1 MLLHQHVPD
10 ALLMHELGQ
19 LAMNH
24 LPSHEPPP
32 FNPELQPRSLDDS
45 DSEDEIDRISRS
57 HGHLGGSVRDPW
69 WRDMAQDSDLQATS
83 SGPPNPRLLR
93 RLQYWRIPAFEF
105 RKESHEKRHF
115 HPVFPPPDQLAQY
128 IQRYFEAFNPARPIF
143 NRPLF
148 EKQLLSPDAMQDKH
162 FAAAVLLICALSE
175 GQIAADNGLRTEN
188 GKPAGWDFFDQ
199 VEPFLRMPTP
209 AEPRLLDVQIFYLA
223 AVYMALMLAFQLRAH
238 LRRSYQQQPN
248 LNDELRKRTF
258 WSLVSVDRLTA
269 SLYGRPLYIKDESFD
284 LELPLEVDDGCWD
297 ISKPSYPL
305 IRPPTGGLSSCSFF
319 VWNTRLLL
327 ILGYSSR
334 TVYSIN
340 RSRLLMGFVGADWEQ
355 KITDQLDKLLTD
367 WMNNLPNYLRWTPS
381 STNLD
386 FFITSSLLH
395 LTYYALQITTRNP
408 FARTTARDFNLA
420 HKSKSTGINLAE
432 SLAVCTDAALTCS
445 DILDAICK
453 KHPRCFGLP
462 GFVEPPYVSCLVLLV
477 NLFGFKS
484 HLPQERLS
492 RLLRGVRACLDA
504 LFLISARFKVAERKW
519 EILNNLASTLEF
531 TLPPSVH
538 PPLTKTPEIQV
549 EEPQRVL
556 SPPDTTATSSPW
568 PGSGST
574 RSSLSPPNTYASQ
587 LFPPAVETPPPTHF
601 TDMVPSPLQRE
612 LTKIS
617 ANHPNGV
624 VAYPPLESRGYPGT
638 FNMPS
643 QRVV

>member
-1 MLLHQHVPD
+1 
-10 ALLMHELGQ
+10 
-19 LAMNH
+19 
-24 LPSHEPPP
+24 
-32 FNPELQPRSLDDS
+32 
-45 DSEDEIDRISRS
+45 
-57 HGHLGGSVRDPW
+57 
-69 WRDMAQDSDLQATS
+69 MAQDSDLQATS

-105 RKESHEKRHF
+105 RGESHENASFIQSF
-115 HPVFPPPDQLAQY
+115 HRRTRLRSISNVTSKHSTRPAHLSPPSF
-128 IQRYFEAFNPARPIF
+128 REAIA
-143 NRPLF
+143 
-148 EKQLLSPDAMQDKH
+148 EPDAMQDKH

-223 AVYMALMLAFQLRAH
+223 A
-238 LRRSYQQQPN
+238 PN

-420 HKSKSTGINLAE
+420 HESKSTGIDLAE

-492 RLLRGVRACLDA
+492 RLLRGV
-504 LFLISARFKVAERKW
+504 KVAERKW
-519 EILNNLASTLEF
+519 EILNILASTLEF
-531 TLPPSVH
+531 PLPPSVH

-556 SPPDTTATSSPW
+556 SPADATATSSPW

-574 RSSLSPPNTYASQ
+574 RSSLSPTNTYASQ
-587 LFPPAVETPPPTHF
+587 LFPPAVETPPPTLF